1 MIYGIFDPCVLDL
14 FDFFLL
20 LILESQYFTIG
31 LVYDPLNVWTF
42 YDVSVTW
49 VNKG

>member
-1 MIYGIFDPCVLDL
+1 MAFSIPASLTFDLL
-14 FDFFLL
+14 LL

-31 LVYDPLNVWTF
+31 LVYDPLSVWTF